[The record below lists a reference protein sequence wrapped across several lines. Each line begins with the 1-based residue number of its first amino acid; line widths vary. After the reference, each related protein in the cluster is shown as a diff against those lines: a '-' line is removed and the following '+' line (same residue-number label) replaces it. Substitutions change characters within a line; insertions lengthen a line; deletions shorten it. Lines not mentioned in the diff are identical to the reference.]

1 MAKSHLTLDE
11 ALFVELYGDAIRTD
25 VFPARR
31 YSARTLTAGN
41 PKDSFYFV
49 DHKGE
54 TILLFKLDQNKVKS
68 VYSPRSVSEV
78 LGFVDELASVDPNLS
93 KYLKSQLVK
102 SSTRRE
108 ELGEVRINDECE
120 LIFKPYSSRL
130 SRVLEHDMR
139 KNNEALEVLLS
150 YGLDKLPIAKKSTY
164 KGDPSK
170 VVTVVQ
176 KEYAVISGKRGDKT
190 VANTF
195 GLGDCIGLVLHDI
208 DNQVASVAHIDD
220 STDVAA
226 SIPRLINDLSET
238 GGKVYQ
244 ARLFG
249 GYKSSAKQFVELVN
263 GLKGHRIEIVEADIL
278 ESARSRAIGVS
289 TYGELYDN
297 VFEDNDPTMADRMR
311 IAGVSM
317 NVPLR
322 CHYKPR

>member
-1 MAKSHLTLDE
+1 
-11 ALFVELYGDAIRTD
+11 
-25 VFPARR
+25 
-31 YSARTLTAGN
+31 
-41 PKDSFYFV
+41 
-49 DHKGE
+49 
-54 TILLFKLDQNKVKS
+54 
-68 VYSPRSVSEV
+68 
-78 LGFVDELASVDPNLS
+78 
-93 KYLKSQLVK
+93 
-102 SSTRRE
+102 
-108 ELGEVRINDECE
+108 
-120 LIFKPYSSRL
+120 
-130 SRVLEHDMR
+130 
-139 KNNEALEVLLS
+139 
-150 YGLDKLPIAKKSTY
+150 
-164 KGDPSK
+164 
-170 VVTVVQ
+170 
-176 KEYAVISGKRGDKT
+176 
-190 VANTF
+190 
-195 GLGDCIGLVLHDI
+195 LGDCIGLVLHDI